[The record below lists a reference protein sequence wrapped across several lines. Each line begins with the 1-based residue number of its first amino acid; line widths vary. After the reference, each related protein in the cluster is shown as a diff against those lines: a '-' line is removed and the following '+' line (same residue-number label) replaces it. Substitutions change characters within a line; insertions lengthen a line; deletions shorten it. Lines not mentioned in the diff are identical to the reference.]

1 MSDYVETCRRADE
14 FIEGFK
20 RYYKEYLNERCT
32 EEFNEIQTNR
42 NSVSV
47 ERKQNGVQTHKRNT
61 FKRIAGI
68 IKRVLYKGLSNSTYI
83 VLSNIKKG

>member
-1 MSDYVETCRRADE
+1 MNNYFENCQKADE

-42 NSVSV
+42 NSANA
-47 ERKQNGVQTHKRNT
+47 ERKQNSIPQNKRNL
-61 FKRIAGI
+61 I
-68 IKRVLYKGLSNSTYI
+68 IRLTKLIKKVLVKGLPHIKSYN
-83 VLSNIKKG
+83 NI